1 MKLSKILVD
10 ALASKIHSEIQAE
23 NKSINQAIRNSSEY
37 VYFFKKNKKCIA
49 LIKLF
54 PDCLTEDDNINYS
67 ARKLMEHI
75 RSKHFNDR
83 LKNIN
88 YKSLDDIKNEIL
100 ISSIE
105 SSDLDSL
112 VESIKLKFK

>member
-1 MKLSKILVD
+1 MKLSKMLVD
-10 ALASKIHSEIQAE
+10 ALASRIYNEIQIE
-23 NKSINQAIRNSSEY
+23 NKSVNQAIRNSNEY
-37 VYFFKKNKKCIA
+37 VDFFKKDKKCIA

-75 RSKHFNDR
+75 RSKHFDGR
-83 LKNIN
+83 FKNMS
-88 YKSLDDIKNEIL
+88 YKGLDDIKNEIL